1 MTGNQLETGCV
12 IPTHTIQPGSL
23 SEILKI
29 PTLVLESTM
38 AHTEDLGSVP
48 STCMAANNCL

>member
-23 SEILKI
+23 SEMLKI
-29 PTLVLESTM
+29 PILVLESAM

-48 STCMAANNCL
+48 STCIAANNCL